1 VNPPNDLISFVLYPA
16 LIQIHKR
23 KETGLVDEE
32 LFAFGQ

>member
-1 VNPPNDLISFVLYPA
+1 

-32 LFAFGQ
+32 LFAFGQWM